1 MSEIWINILIIL
13 PMVSI
18 YYYTYL
24 VYSKTKKKN
33 ESKQPE
39 PKAKQNYV
47 LGDVSERVLPPWV
60 RPAIM
65 VVGMLAIIS
74 FAFNVC

>member
-1 MSEIWINILIIL
+1 MSEIWINILIVL
-13 PMVSI
+13 PMVSM

-24 VYSKTKKKN
+24 VYSKTQKKN

-47 LGDVSERVLPPWV
+47 LGDVSKRNLPAWV
-60 RPAIM
+60 RPTII
-65 VVGMLAIIS
+65 VIGMLAIFF
-74 FAFNVC
+74 FAFNV